1 MVKHGF
7 LHCHSMYSTNDST
20 ATPIELVEKAKE
32 LGAPNITLTDHG
44 TMLGIEPF
52 LKAGKELG
60 VNAIPGM
67 EIYLENREHFLLVAM
82 DYIGYQSLIRLFR
95 KAQYKE
101 VGKRTYALVPYQA
114 LEEMENKD
122 HVVATSAC
130 VQGPLSKIILSN
142 HKVQDT
148 LIKKKKQMAAIQ
160 EGYLSYETITKD
172 IQNIQDSLKYF
183 QQELKDEKKYLAPTY
198 KKALKKKQKG
208 SGQLS
213 LFGDAVQQE
222 IFSMEQNIKRAEEK
236 IPILEQKVAALKK
249 KKNDLKKRLSRD
261 SNAWKKYKKL
271 LGEEKHLQSCLIP
284 EESLYLSAKKKALEF
299 KNLFPHFYIELQY
312 HGLPIEAHA
321 YPILAKI
328 AKETGIPV
336 IAANDAH
343 MVDGSPESI
352 EARRLMRFNYFEKHQ
367 DISPADREMYLKTD
381 EELSHSL
388 SQILDQDTVMEAIN
402 NLDILSSCHVVL
414 PDEKHYPKVPTET
427 SFDALLQTAREE
439 KIKRGEWGPEY
450 ESRLQHE
457 ISVIKSMGFVDYHLV
472 VRDFC
477 IMGRKLGI
485 VPKEE
490 RKNIPSDFSKVE
502 DWLSEHHYTIGEG
515 IGPGRGS
522 AAGSLVC
529 YLLGITNIDPIQYH
543 LLFERFLNPERVT
556 MPDIDTDI
564 ATSLR
569 PILIQYV
576 QWRYGVNAVA
586 SIMTE
591 TTYGAKGAIQAAG
604 RDEADRLY
612 GHLPLK
618 NRNEEKSRFM
628 HKYVYPISD
637 QMDTG
642 MKVADIDIGSFDDIS
657 QNIIQ
662 KASLIEGKLFSTG
675 VHAGGV
681 VISDNRDINEYIPIY
696 YNHSLDVWA
705 VQCDMVRLEEKGFL
719 KFDLLGLKNLDI
731 ITDAL
736 YLILKHTGT
745 AVDINKIPFEDV
757 VFSEIYSTGRTNSV
771 FQFES
776 VGMKKMLQRFQP
788 SCFEDIILLVAAYRP
803 GPMQYLDDIIA
814 VKQGTKPIHY
824 DIPELEPIL
833 SETYGAVIYQEQVM
847 RIFQDLAGYSLGGAD
862 LVRRAM
868 SKKKMDK
875 LKKEREAFLYG
886 DKERGICGC
895 LSKGIPEEKA
905 NTLFDSLMDFAKYA
919 FNKSHA
925 AAYAMVSYQTAWL
938 KYHYPDCFACAMLN
952 NTEQK
957 DYAPIISDC
966 RIRGVRILPP
976 SILQSHFDC
985 TLENGAIRLGM
996 RSIKGIAEKTAGFI
1010 DQIKFAREAD
1020 QLHSFADFLRCCTDE
1035 KDGKV
1040 TQPPTALVE
1049 KMISV
1054 GVFDACY
1061 KNRQG
1066 LLQAYQEIRKR
1077 ISSTKGEN
1085 RMDKVKLIIQSFSV
1099 PAGNIP
1105 DKKWNMKMEL
1115 EYLGDVYSE
1124 DPLSGF
1130 APPQY
1135 YGCIPFEQI
1144 HPGKN
1149 KVMGYICNLEE
1160 KVSRKGTPIYI
1171 LSFFDGRE
1179 YLSIVGLQKYFP
1191 RLSDYLFLPVSMQI
1205 KKGEKGFFLENIR
1218 VLQKTNQKN
1227 ETSFICDTM
1236 EKQQYLQNILNE
1248 DRSAAPAE
1256 KYCKLHILNFIY
1268 GAYGA
1273 DSSVMSI
1280 PIVVT
1285 VNLTEK
1291 AYGQVTQKVW
1301 KPSK

>member
-1 MVKHGF
+1 MVKYGF
-7 LHCHSMYSTNDST
+7 LHCHTMYSTNDST
-20 ATPIELVEKAKE
+20 ATPMELVEKAKE

-67 EIYLENREHFLLVAM
+67 EIYLENREHFLLVAR
-82 DYIGYQSLIRLFR
+82 DYAGYQSLIHLFR
-95 KAQYKE
+95 KAQYKD

-114 LEEMENKD
+114 LEEMENKE
-122 HVVATSAC
+122 HVIATSAC

-142 HKVQDT
+142 YKIQEA
-148 LIKKKKQMAAIQ
+148 IYKKKKQIAAVQ
-160 EGYLSYETITKD
+160 DAALEYEKITKKL
-172 IQNIQDSLKYF
+172 QNVQDSLKYF
-183 QQELKDEKKYLAPTY
+183 QQEIKEEKKFLTPAY

-208 SGQLS
+208 AEQIS
-213 LFGDAVQQE
+213 LFLDTTQQE
-222 IFSMEQNIKRAEEK
+222 IFSMEQNIKRAEKE
-236 IPILEQKVAALKK
+236 IPVLEHKVEALKK
-249 KKNDLKKRLSRD
+249 QKNDLKKQLSGL

-271 LGEEKHLQSCLIP
+271 SEEKEQLQSYFIP
-284 EESLYLSAKKKALEF
+284 EETLYQNAKKKALEY
-299 KNLFPHFYIELQY
+299 KDLFPHFYIELQY
-312 HGLPIEAHA
+312 HGLSMEAQA
-321 YPILAKI
+321 YPVLAKI
-328 AKETGIPV
+328 AKETEIPV

-343 MVDGSPESI
+343 MVDGSVESI

-367 DISPADREMYLKTD
+367 EVSSADREMYLKTD
-381 EELSHSL
+381 EELSQSL
-388 SQILDQDTVMEAIN
+388 SQIIDQDTVMEAMN
-402 NLDILSSCHVVL
+402 NLEILSSCHVVL
-414 PDEKHYPKVPTET
+414 PEEKHYPKVPTET
-427 SFDALLQTAREE
+427 SFDALLQKAREE
-439 KIKRGEWGPEY
+439 KIRRGEWTPEH
-450 ESRLQHE
+450 ESRLKHE
-457 ISVIKSMGFVDYHLV
+457 IPVIKSMGFVDYHLV

-477 IMGRKLGI
+477 IMGRKLGV

-490 RKNIPSDFSKVE
+490 RKNIPSDFSKVD
-502 DWLSEHHYTIGEG
+502 DWLAEHHYTIGEG

-529 YLLGITNIDPIQYH
+529 YLLGITNIDPIRYH

-576 QWRYGVNAVA
+576 QWRYGINAVA

-591 TTYGAKGAIQAAG
+591 TTYGARGAVQAAG

-618 NRNEEKSRFM
+618 ERNKEKSLFM
-628 HKYVYPISD
+628 HKYVYPVSD
-637 QMDTG
+637 QLDAG
-642 MKVADIDIGSFDDIS
+642 MKVADIDIGSFGYTS
-657 QNIIQ
+657 QNIIR

-675 VHAGGV
+675 IHAGGV

-736 YLILKHTGT
+736 YLILKHTGA
-745 AVDINKIPFEDV
+745 AVDINNIPFEDA
-757 VFSEIYSTGRTNSV
+757 VFSEIYSAGRTNSV

-776 VGMKKMLQRFQP
+776 AGMKKMLQRFQP

-803 GPMQYLDDIIA
+803 GPMQYLDDIIS
-814 VKQGTKPIHY
+814 VKQGAKPIHY

-868 SKKKMDK
+868 SKKKLDK
-875 LKKEREAFLYG
+875 LKKERKAFLYG

-895 LSKGIPEEKA
+895 LSKGIPESKA
-905 NTLFDSLMDFAKYA
+905 NTLFDNLMDFAKYA

-925 AAYAMVSYQTAWL
+925 ASYAMVSYQTAWL
-938 KYHYPDCFACAMLN
+938 KYHHPDCFACAMLN

-957 DYAPIISDC
+957 DYAPIIEDC
-966 RIRGVRILPP
+966 RGKGVRILPP
-976 SILQSHFDC
+976 SILRSHFDC
-985 TLENGAIRLGM
+985 TIEDGTIRLGM
-996 RSIKGIAEKTAGFI
+996 RSIKGIAEKTLGFI
-1010 DQIKFAREAD
+1010 DQIKVARETD
-1020 QLHSFADFLRCCTDE
+1020 QLHSFADFLRCCISE
-1035 KDGKV
+1035 EDGKV
-1040 TQPPTALVE
+1040 VQPPATLVE

-1054 GVFDACY
+1054 GVFDVFY

-1085 RMDKVKLIIQSFSV
+1085 RMDKIKLIIQSFSV
-1099 PAGNIP
+1099 PVGNIF
-1105 DKKWNMKMEL
+1105 DKRWNMQMEL

-1135 YGCIPFEQI
+1135 YGCVPFDQI

-1149 KVMGYICNLEE
+1149 KIMGYICNLEE
-1160 KVSRKGTPIYI
+1160 KASRKGTPIYI
-1171 LSFFDGRE
+1171 LSFFDGKE
-1179 YLSIVGLQKYFP
+1179 YLSIIGLQKYFP
-1191 RLSDYLFLPVSMQI
+1191 QLSDYLFLPVSMQV

-1218 VLQKTNQKN
+1218 ILQKTNQKN

-1236 EKQQYLQNILNE
+1236 EKQQYLQDLLNE
-1248 DRSAAPAE
+1248 DRFAAPAE
-1256 KYCKLHILNFIY
+1256 KYCTLHVLKFIH
-1268 GAYGA
+1268 GRDGVVR
-1273 DSSVMSI
+1273 SV
-1280 PIVVT
+1280 PVVVT
-1285 VNLTEK
+1285 VSLTEK
-1291 AYGQVTQKVW
+1291 TYGHITQKIFR
-1301 KPSK
+1301 

>member
-20 ATPIELVEKAKE
+20 ASPMELVAKAKE
-32 LGAPNITLTDHG
+32 LGASNITLTDHG

-52 LKAGKELG
+52 LKAGQELG
-60 VNAIPGM
+60 INTIPGM

-82 DYIGYQSLIRLFR
+82 DHTGYQSLIHLFR
-95 KAQYKE
+95 KAQYKD
-101 VGKRTYALVPYQA
+101 VGKSTYALVPYQA
-114 LEEMENKD
+114 LQEMEHKD
-122 HVVATSAC
+122 HVIATSAC

-142 HKVQDT
+142 NKIRST
-148 LIKKKKQMAAIQ
+148 LIKKKQQMATIEKDAM
-160 EGYLSYETITKD
+160 SYEKTIEE
-172 IQNIQDSLKYF
+172 IQAVQDSIKYY
-183 QQELKDEKKYLAPTY
+183 QQEIKMEKKFLAPAY
-198 KKALKKKQKG
+198 KKSLKKKKQ
-208 SGQLS
+208 SAEQLS
-213 LFGDAVQQE
+213 LFQNDNQQE
-222 IFSMEQNIKRAEEK
+222 IHSMEQNISRAK
-236 IPILEQKVAALKK
+236 TQLPILEEKVNQLKKRVAALKK
-249 KKNDLKKRLSRD
+249 RS
-261 SNAWKKYKKL
+261 SACSGSWKKYKKL
-271 LGEEKHLQSCLIP
+271 LAEEKELEACFIP
-284 EESLYLSAKKKALEF
+284 EEMLYQNAKRKALEY

-312 HGLPIEAHA
+312 HGLSMEAQA
-321 YPILAKI
+321 YPALAKI

-343 MVDGSPESI
+343 MTDNSAESI

-367 DISPADREMYLKTD
+367 EISPADREMYLKDD
-381 EELSHSL
+381 EELSQAL
-388 SQILDQDTVMEAIN
+388 LQILDEGTVAEAMD
-402 NLDILSSCHVVL
+402 NLKVLDLCHVSL
-414 PDEKHYPKVPTET
+414 PDEKHYPKVPTED
-427 SFDALLQTAREE
+427 SFDSLLQDA
-439 KIKRGEWGPEY
+439 KNKMIQQGEWNAVY
-450 ESRLQHE
+450 EARLQHE
-457 ISVIKSMGFVDYHLV
+457 VAVIKSMGFVDYHLV

-477 IMGRKLGI
+477 IMGRKLGV

-490 RKNIPSDFSKVE
+490 RKNIPSDFSRVD
-502 DWLSEHHYTIGEG
+502 DWLAEHHYTIGEG

-529 YLLGITNIDPIQYH
+529 YLLGITNIDPIRYH

-569 PILIQYV
+569 PVLIQYV
-576 QWRYGVNAVA
+576 QWRYGINAVA

-637 QMDTG
+637 QLDTG
-642 MKVADIDIGSFDDIS
+642 MKVSDIDVSTVNDIS
-657 QNIIQ
+657 RDIIH

-731 ITDAL
+731 ITDTL
-736 YLILKHTGT
+736 YLILKHTGS
-745 AVDINKIPFEDV
+745 AVDINTIPFEDV
-757 VFSEIYSTGRTNSV
+757 VFSGIYSTGRTNSV

-776 VGMKKMLQRFQP
+776 AGMKKMLQRFQP

-875 LKKEREAFLYG
+875 LKKERKAFLYG

-895 LSKGIPEEKA
+895 LSKGIPEAKA
-905 NTLFDSLMDFAKYA
+905 DALFDSLMDFAKYA

-925 AAYAMVSYQTAWL
+925 AAYALVSYQTAWL
-938 KYHYPDCFACAMLN
+938 KHHYPDCFACAMLN

-957 DYAPIISDC
+957 DYAPIIEDC
-966 RIRGVRILPP
+966 RARGVRILPP
-976 SILQSHFDC
+976 SILQSHYDC
-985 TLENGAIRLGM
+985 TIENGAIRLGM
-996 RSIKGIAEKTAGFI
+996 RSIKGVAEKTAGFI
-1010 DQIKFAREAD
+1010 DQIKSARGSG
-1020 QLHSFADFLRCCTDE
+1020 QLHSFSDFLSCCISE
-1035 KDGKV
+1035 EDGKV
-1040 TQPPTALVE
+1040 IQPPAALVE

-1054 GVFDACY
+1054 GVFDIFY

-1085 RMDKVKLIIQSFSV
+1085 RMEKVNLIIQFFSV
-1099 PAGNIP
+1099 PAWDIP
-1105 DKKWNMKMEL
+1105 DKKWNMQAEL

-1124 DPLSGF
+1124 SPVSGF

-1135 YGCIPFEQI
+1135 YGCIPFSQM

-1149 KVMGYICNLEE
+1149 KIMGYICNIEE

-1171 LSFFDGRE
+1171 LSLFDGKE
-1179 YLSIVGLQKYFP
+1179 YLSIIGLQKYFP
-1191 RLSDYLFLPVSMQI
+1191 QLSDYLFLPVSMQV
-1205 KKGEKGFFLENIR
+1205 KKGEKGFFLENVRI
-1218 VLQKTNQKN
+1218 LQKTNQKN

-1236 EKQQYLQNILNE
+1236 EKQQYLQDILSE
-1248 DRSAAPAE
+1248 DHFAAPAE
-1256 KYCKLHILNFIY
+1256 KYCTLHILRFPHGTDDVVRN
-1268 GAYGA
+1268 
-1273 DSSVMSI
+1273 V
-1280 PIVVT
+1280 PVVVT

-1291 AYGQVTQKVW
+1291 AYGQVTQKKW
-1301 KPSK
+1301 YSK